1 MGTGRWLALHTM
13 AEQGKVVGG
22 QLYSGGSCTYALRQD
37 EKRRLPLD
45 RVNAMQARWAEV
57 ILKGQARKCGPL
69 DTGTRWQ
76 AVLGCSPGRGGIE
89 ANS

>member
-1 MGTGRWLALHTM
+1 M
-13 AEQGKVVGG
+13 
-22 QLYSGGSCTYALRQD
+22 
-37 EKRRLPLD
+37 D

-76 AVLGCSPGRGGIE
+76 AVLGCSAGRGGIE